1 MINLKRFYRS
11 VSDLRRIMK
20 NGVQN
25 FRTTNSENLRV
36 RPELF
41 LGLLFLT
48 NGFLEKLSKLLSCN
62 LALRQL

>member
-1 MINLKRFYRS
+1 
-11 VSDLRRIMK
+11 MK
-20 NGVQN
+20 NGAQN

-62 LALRQL
+62 LALRQLKCI